1 MQWSY
6 ENRIAACS
14 YWACKEIADFGE
26 KQDYKMSDCLGK
38 MDLLVDPFSAEVNNM
53 VRLGMLL
60 VINREVRN
68 RKVAVLLIEVG
79 GKNL

>member
-14 YWACKEIADFGE
+14 YWACREITHFWE

-38 MDLLVDPFSAEVNNM
+38 MDLLGDPSSAEVNNK
-53 VRLGMLL
+53 VRL
-60 VINREVRN
+60 
-68 RKVAVLLIEVG
+68 
-79 GKNL
+79 